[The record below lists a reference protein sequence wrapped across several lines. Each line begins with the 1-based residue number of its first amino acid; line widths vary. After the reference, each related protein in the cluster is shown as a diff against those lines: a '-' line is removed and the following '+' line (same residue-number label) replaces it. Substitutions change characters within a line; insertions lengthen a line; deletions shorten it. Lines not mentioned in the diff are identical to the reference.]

1 MVVSG
6 FGTALLVLLVT
17 AELIQDGFGLLREA
31 RHGAPVSSGEAA
43 GEPRRTAG
51 TPRPQRPVIEAPPPV
66 YLGESPRGDPHQASD
81 EPVVVHPPHQTLFQN
96 EYLPIVKVAPAY
108 PPEAVLACVEG
119 WVLLEFTVTERG
131 WVRDPVVIEASHP
144 DLFDHAAITAAQE
157 FKYIPKAWNG
167 VPVEVDGVRYLMR
180 FELPPDSCPRRGRRF
195 EGVRASD
202 SVSLPGARPAR
213 CA

>member
-17 AELIQDGFGLLREA
+17 AELIQGGLGLLREA
-31 RHGAPVSSGEAA
+31 RHGAPVSSGESA

-51 TPRPQRPVIEAPPPV
+51 TPRPQRPVIEAPPPI
-66 YLGESPRGDPHQASD
+66 YLGESPRGDETSD
-81 EPVVVHPPHQTLFQN
+81 EPVVVHPPHQTLFNN

-108 PPEAVLACVEG
+108 PPEAALACVEG
-119 WVLLEFTVTERG
+119 WVLLEFTVTDRG

-144 DLFDHAAITAAQE
+144 HLFDQAAVSAALE
-157 FKYIPKAWNG
+157 FRYVPKAWNG
-167 VPVEVDGVRYLMR
+167 ATVEVDGVRYLMR
-180 FELPPDSCPRRGRRF
+180 FELPPDSCPRRGRLF

-202 SVSLPGARPAR
+202 CVSLPGARPAR

>member
-31 RHGAPVSSGEAA
+31 RQGAPASSGEAA
-43 GEPRRTAG
+43 GESRRTAG

-66 YLGESPRGDPHQASD
+66 YLGESPRGDQVSD
-81 EPVVVHPPHQTLFQN
+81 EPVVVHPPHQTLFNN
-96 EYLPIVKVAPAY
+96 EYLPIVKVAPAH

-119 WVLLEFTVTERG
+119 WALLEFTVTDRG

-144 DLFDHAAITAAQE
+144 DLFDQAAVSATLE
-157 FKYIPKAWNG
+157 FRYVPKVWNG
-167 VPVEVDGVRYLMR
+167 ATVEVDGVRYLMR
-180 FELPPDSCPRRGRRF
+180 FELPPDSCPRRGRLF
-195 EGVRASD
+195 DGVRASD
-202 SVSLPGARPAR
+202 CVSLPGARPAR